1 MKLAQLIKNLQ
12 VVNISGSLDLD
23 VLDVKTVASSVTKG
37 TLFVCLRGKDFDG
50 HEFSRQAE
58 NFGAV
63 AVIAEKELNLSITTI
78 IVKDCRKALAKI
90 ASEYYDNPAEKMSL
104 IGVVGTNGK
113 TTTSHIL
120 YQVLNKSGIN
130 CGVIGTLGTYYCDK
144 FFEPT
149 LTTPDPI
156 ELNKIL
162 FDMYNSGVKTV
173 VMEVS
178 AHAIYWNKIFG
189 FKFKVGIFTNFSRDH
204 LDFFSGIEEYK
215 NTKISFFNTNE
226 CEYVVLNSDDEVG
239 VELASCIN
247 GSITYGLSN
256 PADVFAIRIKEKDG
270 KTGFVL
276 NLFDCIYRVEIPLV
290 GRYNVSNALAAATA
304 ASLIGANTEEVA
316 LGLNELKGVSGRLE
330 KVYDKDFKVYVD
342 YAHTP
347 DGIKKVLEAL
357 RPICKK
363 RLIIVFGCGGNRDH
377 GKREEMGEIAKKYAD
392 FVVITSDNPRFED
405 PMDIISSIE
414 KGVLRVGKEYV
425 IVEDRA
431 TGINYA
437 LNFAREG
444 DLIVVAG
451 KGAENYQ
458 DVLGIKKPYNDK
470 DTIEEII
477 RRRLS

>member
-12 VVNISGSLDLD
+12 IISISGSLDME
-23 VLDVKTVASSVTKG
+23 VSDVKTVESSVTKD
-37 TLFVCLRGKDFDG
+37 TLFVCLKGKDFDG
-50 HEFSRQAE
+50 HEFAKTAE
-58 NFGAV
+58 NYGAT
-63 AVIAEKELNLSITTI
+63 AVIAEKELDLSITTI
-78 IVKDCRKALAKI
+78 IVKDCRKALAQI
-90 ASEYYDNPAEKMSL
+90 AAEFYDNPAEKMSL

-113 TTTSHIL
+113 TTTSHML
-120 YQVLNKSGIN
+120 YQVLNAAGIN
-130 CGVIGTLGTYYCDK
+130 CGVIGTLGTYFNDK
-144 FFEPT
+144 FLEPT
-149 LTTPDPI
+149 LTTPDPL

-162 FDMYNSGVKTV
+162 YDMYNSGVKTV

-178 AHAIYWNKIFG
+178 AHAIYWSKIFG
-189 FKFKVGIFTNFSRDH
+189 LKFKAGIFTNLSRDH
-204 LDFFSGIEEYK
+204 LDFFSNIEEYK
-215 NTKISFFNTNE
+215 KTKLSFFNNNA
-226 CEYVVLNSDDEVG
+226 CEYVVVNSDDEVG
-239 VELASCIN
+239 VELASSID
-247 GSITYGLSN
+247 GAITYGLSN
-256 PADVFAIRIKEKDG
+256 PADVFAIRVKEKDG
-270 KTGFVL
+270 KTGFVI

-290 GRYNVSNALAAATA
+290 GRYNVSNALAAATV
-304 ASLIGANTEEVA
+304 ASLIGVSTKKVA
-316 LGLNELKGVSGRLE
+316 SGLNELTGVSGRLE
-330 KVYDKDFKVYVD
+330 KVYDKEFKVYVD

-357 RPICKK
+357 RPICKN

-405 PMDIISSIE
+405 PMDIINSIE
-414 KGVLRVGKEYV
+414 KGVLKVGKEYV

-431 TGINYA
+431 EGINYA
-437 LNFAREG
+437 INVAKEG

-477 RRRLS
+477 YRRLS

>member
-12 VVNISGSLDLD
+12 IVSVYGSLDLD
-23 VLDVKTVASSVTKG
+23 VSDVKTVGSSVTKG
-37 TLFVCLRGKDFDG
+37 ALFVCLKGKDFDG
-50 HEFSRQAE
+50 HEFAKTAE
-58 NFGAV
+58 NYGAV
-63 AVIAEKELNLSITTI
+63 AVITERELNLSITTVV
-78 IVKDCRKALAKI
+78 VKDSRKALAQI
-90 ASEYYDNPAEKMSL
+90 AAEFYDNPAEKMSL

-113 TTTSHIL
+113 TTTSHML
-120 YQVLNKSGIN
+120 YQVLNGAGIN
-130 CGVIGTLGTYYCDK
+130 CGVIGTLGAYYNDNY
-144 FFEPT
+144 FEPT
-149 LTTPDPI
+149 LTTPDPV

-162 FDMYNSGVKTV
+162 YDMHNSGVKTV

-178 AHAIYWNKIFG
+178 AHAIYWSKIFG
-189 FKFKVGIFTNFSRDH
+189 LKFKVGIFTNLSRDH
-204 LDFFSGIEEYK
+204 LDFFRDIDEYK
-215 NTKISFFNTNE
+215 DTKLAFFKENE
-226 CEYVVLNSDDEVG
+226 CEYVVVNSDDEVG
-239 VELASCIN
+239 VELA
-247 GSITYGLSN
+247 GSFDGAITYGLSN

-276 NLFDCIYRVEIPLV
+276 NLFDCIYRVEIPVV

-304 ASLIGANTEEVA
+304 ASLVGVSTKDVA
-316 LGLNELKGVSGRLE
+316 MGLNNLKGVSGRLE
-330 KVYDKDFKVYVD
+330 KVYDNKFKVYID

-357 RPICKK
+357 RPICKN
-363 RLIIVFGCGGNRDH
+363 RLIIVFGCGGNRDQ
-377 GKREEMGEIAKKYAD
+377 GKREEMGEIAKQYAD

-414 KGVLRVGKEYV
+414 KGVLKVGKEYV

-431 TGINYA
+431 EGIEYA
-437 LNFAREG
+437 LNVAKEG

-477 RRRLS
+477 YRRQS